1 MKTILSH
8 EHTKTIVTV
17 LLLLSLVSL
26 LSSLFLAVSSPEETV
41 EGLPRSETL
50 IMTETAEAV
59 IFDSFN
65 PFIPMGMHGAYGPSQ
80 LLIERLFYV
89 NYATGE
95 KIFWLATGYEYSK
108 DFKTFVLHIRKGVT
122 WSDGEPFTSKDIA
135 FTVNML
141 KKNPALYGSSFY
153 NEWVSNVST
162 PDDFTIVFN
171 LTKPNPLFHFAI
183 RGQVWVPEHIWKDKD
198 PSNFKNNPPI
208 FTGPYKLFKV
218 LPDKK
223 MYIYV
228 RRDDYWGKALGYFP
242 EPKYVIWKESSPPD
256 IEAVEVIKNQIDHAH
271 RVTYSCPLLVSLHDA
286 NKNITLAGFWDPCP
300 RGVWIN
306 CYKYPLNYSQV
317 RWAISYCVNREKLAK
332 IIWAPFETIPAK
344 YPWSV
349 YAHLKPFIFSDVLA
363 KYNLTYDPQ
372 KAEKILDDLG
382 FKKGPDGIR
391 VTPNGTRLSFTIIT
405 PAYVGGPEYTIAFD
419 LAQELTKIGI
429 EAKVKTLPW
438 ATFDELTSTGQF
450 DITSHWLCGAWD
462 DPRQLYDT
470 FHSKYIVPIGTRA
483 MAGNWVR
490 LKDPEFDAV
499 IDELNKLSPDDPNA
513 LPVYKKALEIYMRD
527 LPGIPVVQT
536 IFVMDFDNT
545 YWTGWPTQDNLYIQ
559 PFTWWDSFLLIM
571 FHLKPVKPAAPA
583 QAVLPPGLI
592 GNLTAINNRISNLS
606 NQVTSLGQE
615 IATLKSNLGTI
626 VSMSA
631 LTIIILIIGMATI
644 LITIRKK

>member
-8 EHTKTIVTV
+8 EYTKTIVTV